1 MRKFAIRLKELR
13 IEKGVS
19 QTQVAKDIEISK
31 SAYNYY
37 ENGIKE
43 PTVSVLIKLAD
54 YFNVCIDYLVGRQDW
69 Y

>member
-1 MRKFAIRLKELR
+1 MMKLTKRLEELR

-19 QTQVAKDIEISK
+19 QTQVAKDIGISK

-43 PTVSVLIKLAD
+43 PTASVLIKLAD